1 MRGDHSGDIYYELY
15 TDIDNGYFRVISTS
29 EMECTDISTFS
40 PLTIQLDDD
49 RGIDDYVTPLEPV
62 DPDAETV
69 RRLWRMDVT
78 PWELAEKG
86 MYPFTDIWTNY
97 VPTEDDIFRFIEN
110 ASARKNPM
118 AVSLWTIFCAE
129 FFLSAGFA
137 EMVNSNFPL
146 AVFLETV
153 SRDSLYFD
161 SSTDEWSYLEN
172 LKTSYLEYRRDPLAD
187 MRDDDPHLLDMMTL
201 FEVKVSRTGIN
212 PDAAAEYE
220 ARLERMLG
228 SRDPQLWRYY
238 AYAYYGGN
246 EIVSCNWKK
255 SETALLML
263 YSLSK
268 DPRFKR
274 EICFEAAN
282 SLGYIYYSNRLGRP
296 DYKKAYR
303 FFSFAAENGM
313 IEATYKLFDMFRN
326 GHGVKKDLRR
336 AWKIISNLHS
346 VIGEDEIKYPD
357 VALRMGYCFRDGIGI
372 EVDLE
377 SAREYFIRAK
387 NSLEYRLNHAPQY
400 GDNAVMMNVNR
411 ALASLDRNDKSSK
424 GKSC

>member
-1 MRGDHSGDIYYELY
+1 MRPPI
-15 TDIDNGYFRVISTS
+15 
-29 EMECTDISTFS
+29 
-40 PLTIQLDDD
+40 
-49 RGIDDYVTPLEPV
+49 
-62 DPDAETV
+62 
-69 RRLWRMDVT
+69 
-78 PWELAEKG
+78 
-86 MYPFTDIWTNY
+86 
-97 VPTEDDIFRFIEN
+97 
-110 ASARKNPM
+110 
-118 AVSLWTIFCAE
+118 
-129 FFLSAGFA
+129 
-137 EMVNSNFPL
+137 
-146 AVFLETV
+146 
-153 SRDSLYFD
+153 
-161 SSTDEWSYLEN
+161 
-172 LKTSYLEYRRDPLAD
+172 
-187 MRDDDPHLLDMMTL
+187 LLD
-201 FEVKVSRTGIN
+201 
-212 PDAAAEYE
+212 
-220 ARLERMLG
+220 
-228 SRDPQLWRYY
+228 
-238 AYAYYGGN
+238 
-246 EIVSCNWKK
+246 
-255 SETALLML
+255 
-263 YSLSK
+263 
-268 DPRFKR
+268 
-274 EICFEAAN
+274 
-282 SLGYIYYSNRLGRP
+282 IYYSNRLGRP